1 MPRFA
6 DLAHRLRQR
15 AHRLQ
20 ETWRSPSFVID
31 ANIVWNHILV
41 AGSVILALYVRN
53 MDDFYNLGGAVQ
65 QFVSLCA
72 LVPALLAVFSS
83 VLISRR
89 RAIGRTLA
97 LAVNYLGMVLSAFYL
112 LHLWGVFVGVDDI
125 ARALYK
131 HWQWLLGFP
140 VAYALLWLAGR
151 VPEKSR
157 LRVWLEQG
165 ALGIA
170 MLTLI
175 VLLWVGD
182 AVSGFAHILGTYES
196 VSTWLT
202 TLLIVVFGVL
212 AYRMLHLGQY
222 FGETPDQ
229 RVAWQGW
236 LMLSPNAIGFMLF
249 FAGPLLL
256 SFYLSFTDSTGV
268 NPPNFV
274 GVDNYRQLL
283 ALDFAVQD
291 DLSARPQA
299 VLDRGYFVLETL
311 KFGSHRLV
319 IGARDTQFWQSL
331 RNTIVF
337 CLLLVPLSIIPAL
350 ALALI
355 LNSKIPGMN
364 FFRALYFLPSV
375 AAVVGTALI
384 WRWLYNANIGYINYA
399 IKQVVEFLNS
409 VFGLGLT
416 DPKYNW
422 LTDNSTMLISI
433 VFLAAWQLIGFN
445 TVLFLAGL
453 QGVPTILYEAAY
465 VDGAGRWQ
473 QFRHVTLPLLAPT
486 TFFVMVTTIITGL
499 QVFNEP
505 YALIPQRPIPLPAT
519 TSVYYLYR
527 TGFFN
532 FEFGYASAVAWLLFA
547 LIFVITLV
555 QFRFSRAGAY
565 D

>member
-1 MPRFA
+1 MSRLTHPL
-6 DLAHRLRQR
+6 DRLRR
-15 AHRLQ
+15 RLAVLR
-20 ETWRSPSFVID
+20 TVWRSPSFVID
-31 ANIVWNHILV
+31 ANIAWNHVIV
-41 AGSVILALYVRN
+41 AGSVMLALYVN
-53 MDDFYNLGGAVQ
+53 GLEGFYNLGDAVQ
-65 QFVSLCA
+65 HFVSLAA
-72 LVPALLAVFSS
+72 LVPAILAVFSS
-83 VLISRR
+83 ILINRR
-89 RAIGRTLA
+89 RAIGRTLS
-97 LAVNYLGMVLSAFYL
+97 LAVNYIGMVLSAVYL
-112 LHLWGVFVGVDDI
+112 LHLWGVFIGIDSL
-125 ARALYK
+125 ARALHA
-131 HWQWLLGFP
+131 HWQWLLGFA
-140 VAYALLWLAGR
+140 VAYALFWLAGR
-151 VPEKSR
+151 LREDSR
-157 LRVWLEQG
+157 PRAWLEQI
-165 ALGIA
+165 ALGIG
-170 MLTLI
+170 MITLV
-175 VLLWVGD
+175 VLLLVMGAVHAVG
-182 AVSGFAHILGTYES
+182 HILSTYSRPEP
-196 VSTWLT
+196 WLV
-202 TLLIVVFGVL
+202 TLVIVVFGTL
-212 AYRMLHLGQY
+212 GYRMLLLGEY

-229 RVAWQGW
+229 RTAWQGW

-274 GVDNYRQLL
+274 GTANYRELL
-283 ALDFAVQD
+283 SIQIRTQDALEGD
-291 DLSARPQA
+291 PQQ
-299 VLDRGYFVLETL
+299 VLDRGYLVLETFNL
-311 KFGSHRLV
+311 GSRRVV

-337 CLLLVPLSIIPAL
+337 CLMLVPLSIIPAL
-350 ALALI
+350 ALALV

-364 FFRALYFLPSV
+364 FFRALFFLPSV

-399 IKQVVEFLNS
+399 ISQVVQFVNDI
-409 VFGLGLT
+409 FGLGVK

-453 QGVPTILYEAAY
+453 QGVPRILYEAAY
-465 VDGAGRWQ
+465 VDGAGRWG
-473 QFRHVTLPLLAPT
+473 QFRHVTLPMIAPT
-486 TFFVMVTTIITGL
+486 TFFVVVTTIITGL

-527 TGFFN
+527 RGFFN

-547 LIFVITLV
+547 IIFVVTLI
-555 QFRFSRAGAY
+555 QFRISRAGAY

>member
-1 MPRFA
+1 MSRVTKTL
-6 DLAHRLRQR
+6 DRLRQYGHTAR
-15 AHRLQ
+15 Q
-20 ETWRSPSFVID
+20 TWRSPSFVID
-31 ANIVWNHILV
+31 ANIAWNHVIV
-41 AGSVILALYVRN
+41 AGSVMLSLYLGGL
-53 MDDFYNLGGAVQ
+53 DGFYNLGDAVQ
-65 QFVSLCA
+65 RFVSLVA
-72 LVPALLAVFSS
+72 LIPAILAVFSS
-83 VLISRR
+83 ILINRR
-89 RAIGRTLA
+89 RAIGRTLS
-97 LAVNYLGMVLSAFYL
+97 LAANYIGMVLAGVYL
-112 LHLWGVFVGVDDI
+112 LHLWGVFVGIDSL
-125 ARALYK
+125 ARALHA
-131 HWQWLLGFP
+131 HWQWLLGFA
-140 VAYALLWLAGR
+140 VAYALFWLAGR
-151 VPEKSR
+151 LREDSR
-157 LRVWLEQG
+157 PRVWMEQI
-165 ALGIA
+165 ALGIG
-170 MLTLI
+170 MITLV
-175 VLLWVGD
+175 VLLLVMG
-182 AVSGFAHILGTYES
+182 AVHAIGHILSTYSRWE
-196 VSTWLT
+196 TWLV
-202 TLLIVVFGVL
+202 TLAIVVFGTL
-212 AYRMLHLGQY
+212 GYRMLLLGEY

-229 RVAWQGW
+229 RTAWQGW

-274 GVDNYRQLL
+274 GTANYRELL
-283 ALDFAVQD
+283 SIQIRTQNALEGD
-291 DLSARPQA
+291 PQQ
-299 VLDRGYFVLETL
+299 VLDRGYLVLETF
-311 KFGSHRLV
+311 KVGSRRVV

-337 CLLLVPLSIIPAL
+337 CLMLVPLSIIPAL
-350 ALALI
+350 ALALV

-364 FFRALYFLPSV
+364 FFRALFFLPSV

-399 IKQVVEFLNS
+399 ISQVVQFVNDT
-409 VFGLGLT
+409 FGLGVK

-453 QGVPTILYEAAY
+453 QGVPRILYEAAY
-465 VDGAGRWQ
+465 VDGAGRWG
-473 QFRHVTLPLLAPT
+473 QFRHVTLPMIAPT
-486 TFFVMVTTIITGL
+486 TFFVVVTTIITGL

-527 TGFFN
+527 RGFFN

-547 LIFVITLV
+547 IIFVVTLV
-555 QFRFSRAGAY
+555 QFRISRAGAY

>member
-1 MPRFA
+1 MSRVTNTL
-6 DLAHRLRQR
+6 DRLRI
-15 AHRLQ
+15 LK
-20 ETWRSPSFVID
+20 TVWRSPSFVID
-31 ANIVWNHILV
+31 ANIAWNHVIV
-41 AGSVILALYVRN
+41 AGSVMLSLYLN
-53 MDDFYNLGGAVQ
+53 GMEGFYNLGDAVQ
-65 QFVSLCA
+65 RFVSLAA
-72 LVPALLAVFSS
+72 LLPAILAVFSS
-83 VLISRR
+83 ILINRR
-89 RAIGRTLA
+89 RAIGRTLS
-97 LAVNYLGMVLSAFYL
+97 LAVNYIGMVLSAVYL
-112 LHLWGVFVGVDDI
+112 LHLWGVFIGIDSL
-125 ARALYK
+125 ARALHA
-131 HWQWLLGFP
+131 HWQWLLGFAL
-140 VAYALLWLAGR
+140 AYALFWLAGR
-151 VPEKSR
+151 LREDSR
-157 LRVWLEQG
+157 PRAWLEQI
-165 ALGIA
+165 ALGIG
-170 MLTLI
+170 MISLV
-175 VLLWVGD
+175 VLLLVMGAAQAIGD
-182 AVSGFAHILGTYES
+182 ILSTYS
-196 VSTWLT
+196 RPQTWLV
-202 TLLIVVFGVL
+202 TLVILIFGTL
-212 AYRMLHLGQY
+212 GYRMLLLGEY

-229 RVAWQGW
+229 RTAWQGW

-274 GVDNYRQLL
+274 GTANYRELL
-283 ALDFAVQD
+283 ALQVKVQD
-291 DLSARPQA
+291 SPEGDPQQA
-299 VLDRGYFVLETL
+299 LDRGYLVLET
-311 KFGSHRLV
+311 FNVGSRRVV

-337 CLLLVPLSIIPAL
+337 CLMLVPLSIIPAL
-350 ALALI
+350 ALALV

-364 FFRALYFLPSV
+364 FFRALFFLPSV

-399 IKQVVEFLNS
+399 ISQAVQFVNDTL
-409 VFGLGLT
+409 GLGVK

-453 QGVPTILYEAAY
+453 QGVPRILYEAAY
-465 VDGAGRWQ
+465 VDGAGRWG
-473 QFRHVTLPLLAPT
+473 QFRHVTLPMIAPT
-486 TFFVMVTTIITGL
+486 TFFVVVTTIITGL

-527 TGFFN
+527 RGFFN

-547 LIFVITLV
+547 IIFVVTLI
-555 QFRFSRAGAY
+555 QFRISRAGAY

>member
-1 MPRFA
+1 MSRVTKTL
-6 DLAHRLRQR
+6 DRLRQYGHTAR
-15 AHRLQ
+15 Q
-20 ETWRSPSFVID
+20 TWRSPSFVID
-31 ANIVWNHILV
+31 ANIAWNHVIV
-41 AGSVILALYVRN
+41 AGSVMLSLYLSGLEG
-53 MDDFYNLGGAVQ
+53 FYNLGDAVQ
-65 QFVSLCA
+65 RFVSLVA
-72 LVPALLAVFSS
+72 LIPAILAVFSS
-83 VLISRR
+83 ILINRR
-89 RAIGRTLA
+89 RAIGRTLS
-97 LAVNYLGMVLSAFYL
+97 LAANYIGMVLAAVYL
-112 LHLWGVFVGVDDI
+112 LHLWGVFVGVDSL
-125 ARALYK
+125 ARALHA
-131 HWQWLLGFP
+131 HWQWLLGFA
-140 VAYALLWLAGR
+140 VAYALFWLAGR
-151 VPEKSR
+151 LREDSR
-157 LRVWLEQG
+157 PRVWLEQI
-165 ALGIA
+165 ALGIG
-170 MLTLI
+170 MITLV
-175 VLLWVGD
+175 VLLLVMG
-182 AVSGFAHILGTYES
+182 AVHAIGHILSTYSRWE
-196 VSTWLT
+196 TWLV
-202 TLLIVVFGVL
+202 TLAIVVFGTL
-212 AYRMLHLGQY
+212 GYRMLLLGQY

-229 RVAWQGW
+229 RTAWQGW

-274 GVDNYRQLL
+274 GTANYRELL
-283 ALDFAVQD
+283 SIQIRTQD
-291 DLSARPQA
+291 TLEGEPQQ
-299 VLDRGYFVLETL
+299 VLDRGYLVLETF
-311 KFGSHRLV
+311 KVGSQRVV

-337 CLLLVPLSIIPAL
+337 CLMLVPLSIIPAL
-350 ALALI
+350 ALALV

-364 FFRALYFLPSV
+364 FFRALFFLPSV

-399 IKQVVEFLNS
+399 ISQVVQFVNDT
-409 VFGLGLT
+409 FGLGVK

-453 QGVPTILYEAAY
+453 QGVPRILYEAAY
-465 VDGAGRWQ
+465 VDGAGRWG
-473 QFRHVTLPLLAPT
+473 QFRHVTLPMIAPT
-486 TFFVMVTTIITGL
+486 TFFVVVTTIITGL

-527 TGFFN
+527 RGFFN

-547 LIFVITLV
+547 IIFVVTLV
-555 QFRFSRAGAY
+555 QFRISRAGAY

>member
-1 MPRFA
+1 MSRFA

-15 AHRLQ
+15 ARRLQ

-31 ANIVWNHILV
+31 ANIAWNHVIM
-41 AGSVILALYVRN
+41 AGSVMLALHVRA
-53 MDDFYNLGGAVQ
+53 MDDFYNLGDAVQ

-72 LVPALLAVFSS
+72 LVPALLAVLSS
-83 VLISRR
+83 MLINRR
-89 RAIGRTLA
+89 RPLGRSLA
-97 LAVNYLGMVLSAFYL
+97 LITNYLGMVLSAFYL
-112 LHLWGVFVGVDDI
+112 LHLWGVFVGVDSV
-125 ARALYK
+125 ARALYD

-140 VAYALLWLAGR
+140 LAYALFRLAGR
-151 VPEKSR
+151 MPDKARAR
-157 LRVWLEQG
+157 LWLEQG

-175 VLLWVGD
+175 VLLWAGD
-182 AVSGFAHILGTYES
+182 AVSGFAHILGTYQR
-196 VSTWLT
+196 VAPWLA
-202 TLLIVVFGVL
+202 TLLIVVFAAL
-212 AYRMLHLGQY
+212 AYRMLHLGQH
-222 FGETPDQ
+222 FGETHNQ
-229 RVAWQGW
+229 RIAWQGW

-274 GVDNYRQLL
+274 GVDNYRELL

-291 DLSARPQA
+291 DLSVAPQA
-299 VLDRGYFVLETL
+299 ALERGYFVLETL
-311 KFGSHRLV
+311 TFGSHRLV

-337 CLLLVPLSIIPAL
+337 CLLLAPLSIIPAL
-350 ALALI
+350 TLATI
-355 LNSKIPGMN
+355 LNSKMPGMH
-364 FFRALYFLPSV
+364 FFRAMYFLPSV

-399 IKQVVEFLNS
+399 IKRVVEFLNS
-409 VFGLGLT
+409 AFGLGLV
-416 DPKYNW
+416 DPQFNW

-453 QGVPTILYEAAY
+453 QGVPGILYEAAY
-465 VDGAGRWQ
+465 VDGAGRWR

-547 LIFVITLV
+547 LIFIVTLV